1 MIEWLRHACAVF
13 AARCGIQVC
22 SIQPGYCRG
31 YQLISSY
38 FHLCQILEDRKGGPK
53 ERGPATVATSGFWR
67 LHMQAETCRKSG
79 CKAWWGLKIFPPM
92 QYLMFQKNNIQF
104 NCNTWNLRSVVG
116 GFTSNNAY
124 NWETN
129 MSSTYMVAS
138 LRSFSPSCRDRLE
151 MLKPW

>member
-1 MIEWLRHACAVF
+1 MCSVCCSLR
-13 AARCGIQVC
+13 IQVC
-22 SIQPGYCRG
+22 SIQPGYWTG

-53 ERGPATVATSGFWR
+53 ERGPATVQPQGFGGC
-67 LHMQAETCRKSG
+67 TCKPKPVESRDAKLDEDKRYSLPCSTLCFRK
-79 CKAWWGLKIFPPM
+79 KK
-92 QYLMFQKNNIQF
+92 NIQF

-116 GFTSNNAY
+116 GFTSINAY

-138 LRSFSPSCRDRLE
+138 LRSFSPAVEIDWRC
-151 MLKPW
+151 